1 MKTGTKSPDFD
12 GSVELPHNF
21 YMLFRVDGNILKY
34 SLYHETDNAHY
45 MLDRDE
51 YYHDAIIDSME
62 LAIGLARMQ
71 AAEFFFNLAE
81 DIEVNTV

>member
-34 SLYHETDNAHY
+34 SLYHET
-45 MLDRDE
+45 
-51 YYHDAIIDSME
+51 YHDAIIDSME